1 MKKRAMLIRIAL
13 ISAAAMALQPAF
25 ADGDSDGLEQVR
37 AKVSSMFEE
46 IKPEHIQPSPIDGW
60 YTVRKGA
67 IVAYVSGDGRYL
79 LQGDLIDLE
88 MQVNLS
94 EAERNK
100 ARVELVAGIPA
111 EQRITFAPDEV
122 KYSITVFTD
131 IDCTYCRKLHSQIDD
146 YLAQGIEV
154 NYLLYPRNGPTSQSW
169 IKAENVWCADDRN
182 EALTLP
188 KSTRIL
194 KLAIAV
200 HRWSASTTQWDVTS
214 ASQARRPSS
223 CQMAPWFQ
231 ATCLQSHLQRDW
243 QYSKSCLWL
252 KTRNSQLIERFFPAG
267 GAFAQRRS
275 RGIPLTLRHRFAN
288 SLIKAYHVLTAA
300 YYSVS

>member
-1 MKKRAMLIRIAL
+1 MKNRAMLIRIAL

-60 YTVRKGA
+60 YTVRRGA

-111 EQRITFAPDEV
+111 EQKITFTPDEV

-182 EALTLP
+182 EALTLA
-188 KSTRIL
+188 KVDQDFETRDCGSPMVSKHYAMGRDIGL
-194 KLAIAV
+194 TGTPAIVLSDGTLVSGYLPAEPLAERLAVLEKLSV
-200 HRWSASTTQWDVTS
+200 
-214 ASQARRPSS
+214 
-223 CQMAPWFQ
+223 
-231 ATCLQSHLQRDW
+231 
-243 QYSKSCLWL
+243 
-252 KTRNSQLIERFFPAG
+252 
-267 GAFAQRRS
+267 AQ
-275 RGIPLTLRHRFAN
+275 N
-288 SLIKAYHVLTAA
+288 
-300 YYSVS
+300 